1 MLFKLESD
9 WFKSYCDALLSSE
22 PEATQLH
29 IAKALQSIDERL
41 SNPDLSD
48 DERQAMAA
56 ATKYLL
62 IIRETEL
69 PKAS

>member
-1 MLFKLESD
+1 MRIALEAD

-22 PEATQLH
+22 PEATQVYIEEALH
-29 IAKALQSIDERL
+29 SIDQRL

-48 DERQAMAA
+48 DERQAIAA
-56 ATKYLL
+56 ATKYLVR
-62 IIRETEL
+62 IRETEL